1 MGLNL
6 RLRMCCWV
14 KTWALRLDDKYV
26 VVATR
31 RLQPCRPVGLGPFS
45 FCDSGISGAKQ
56 NADVVSHVQV
66 DQRKEKKTTA
76 MVLLIF
82 SLIRVI
88 NRSSRTCEVF
98 ILDRI
103 HWLA

>member
-1 MGLNL
+1 
-6 RLRMCCWV
+6 MCCWV
-14 KTWALRLDDKYV
+14 RTRLPLDAKWVWPIRSRAHDCV
-26 VVATR
+26 DM
-31 RLQPCRPVGLGPFS
+31 RLQPCRPVGLGSFS
-45 FCDSGISGAKQ
+45 FCESGISGAKQ